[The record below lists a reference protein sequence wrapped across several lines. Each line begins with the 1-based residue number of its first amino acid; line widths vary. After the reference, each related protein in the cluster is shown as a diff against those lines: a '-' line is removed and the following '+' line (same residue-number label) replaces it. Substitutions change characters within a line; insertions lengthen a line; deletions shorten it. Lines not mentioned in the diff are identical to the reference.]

1 MTLSD
6 AGLSFS
12 GTATLPVIGTVTN
25 LQGSVQDASHF
36 KLSVPVPSVTIGAF
50 TLSSNTVTL
59 ADSGGSVGLS
69 LTGNTSS
76 LPVFGV
82 VQFTGT
88 IGADGTLGLSA
99 KLPSFSMADGLAS
112 FQNDTLTLFKDR
124 IHLESDVT
132 IANVATAHFSGD
144 LDSSGN
150 YEFDAYVSSLTIAGF
165 TIPVPNTGIPV
176 LKLNNQG
183 LQVGFSY
190 DIPGL
195 SSFLPAD
202 TPDDDGVSFSG
213 SYSLTKGWSLTANA
227 SFTFD
232 IGPFVVTNEIVTL
245 TDDSLTVTGQGSVLD
260 LGPLAAGKAT
270 LTIYNNAT
278 FSTSVSFDSTVAGL
292 SLGQGTFTIEDDNAT
307 KTLDA
312 TFESVSSIPTG
323 PTITFTG
330 NWNSKK
336 RYDFIGKG
344 SYALGPFTL
353 ASTQFELSD
362 MSGSPTFT
370 FTAGLNLFSVLQGKA
385 SGTIVVAP
393 DGSGFSVTNV
403 TFDAAILG
411 GPNVSF
417 SGSFD
422 SSGDYNFSGQE
433 DLRVGPLTFDKTGFS
448 FSNKTGALT
457 YTDAWDYGIYSA
469 TVSGSFA
476 AEGKG
481 FVITADA
488 TGKILGQPVEI
499 SGSVHSSGAFDLI
512 GHTGITIGP
521 LTLTKA
527 TFELSNTSG
536 FQISDSWDYLVFT
549 GNATVT
555 LDSDQSDPFQVNA
568 TLAVFGS
575 SLGLSGTISPDG
587 STFDLTGSVGIK
599 VGPISLA
606 SADFTLNKGG
616 FGFDAAWDVLVF
628 SGEIHASI
636 TSNSQGY
643 VVTVANT
650 SYLSVLG
657 IDVNLNG
664 VISTAPGQDSL
675 SASANLSIGPFV
687 LSTATFTL
695 DDSGLS
701 FDAGWN
707 NLGFGGHVDA
717 SFGEDSHGGLIVQ
730 LGSGTELSILGQTLG
745 LSGEIDS
752 DGTYSFTGQMSLNA
766 GPLDLGASTSF
777 TLGNNGLTFGASWD
791 FLGFKGG
798 VGGGLLD
805 DSSGYFI
812 FIDRTKTYLS
822 IPARP
827 STWGATSSHPPTT
840 CTGPR
845 RSRWPA

>member
-1 MTLSD
+1 M
-6 AGLSFS
+6 
-12 GTATLPVIGTVTN
+12 
-25 LQGSVQDASHF
+25 
-36 KLSVPVPSVTIGAF
+36 
-50 TLSSNTVTL
+50 
-59 ADSGGSVGLS
+59 
-69 LTGNTSS
+69 
-76 LPVFGV
+76 
-82 VQFTGT
+82 
-88 IGADGTLGLSA
+88 
-99 KLPSFSMADGLAS
+99 
-112 FQNDTLTLFKDR
+112 
-124 IHLESDVT
+124 
-132 IANVATAHFSGD
+132 
-144 LDSSGN
+144 
-150 YEFDAYVSSLTIAGF
+150 
-165 TIPVPNTGIPV
+165 
-176 LKLNNQG
+176 
-183 LQVGFSY
+183 
-190 DIPGL
+190 
-195 SSFLPAD
+195 
-202 TPDDDGVSFSG
+202 
-213 SYSLTKGWSLTANA
+213 
-227 SFTFD
+227 
-232 IGPFVVTNEIVTL
+232 
-245 TDDSLTVTGQGSVLD
+245 
-260 LGPLAAGKAT
+260 
-270 LTIYNNAT
+270 
-278 FSTSVSFDSTVAGL
+278 
-292 SLGQGTFTIEDDNAT
+292 
-307 KTLDA
+307 
-312 TFESVSSIPTG
+312 
-323 PTITFTG
+323 
-330 NWNSKK
+330 
-336 RYDFIGKG
+336 
-344 SYALGPFTL
+344 
-353 ASTQFELSD
+353 
-362 MSGSPTFT
+362 
-370 FTAGLNLFSVLQGKA
+370 
-385 SGTIVVAP
+385 
-393 DGSGFSVTNV
+393 
-403 TFDAAILG
+403 
-411 GPNVSF
+411 
-417 SGSFD
+417 
-422 SSGDYNFSGQE
+422 
-433 DLRVGPLTFDKTGFS
+433 
-448 FSNKTGALT
+448 T

-499 SGSVHSSGAFDLI
+499 SGSVHSSGTFDLI

-616 FGFDAAWDVLVF
+616 FGFDAAWDLLVF

-695 DDSGLS
+695 DASGLS

-822 IPARP
+822 ISATTLYLGGNIEPSSYDLYGSTTIKVAGLTLASADFTVSNQDGGELAFQASANLVLLTARSAARSTAAASLASRAPRAPAAR
-827 STWGATSSHPPTT
+827 A
-840 CTGPR
+840 
-845 RSRWPA
+845 SRGSASR